1 MTRVVDE
8 PCVVLHTRPY
18 LENSLLVSLLSLNY
32 GKVAAVAKGV
42 RGNRRGRVL
51 QPFSCLS
58 VGWVGKSSLVTLTSF
73 ESSRQIWLQ
82 GDRLAAAFYVAELVS
97 RLVGER
103 ESFPRLYTGVVWVI
117 ESLGQVAMDLE
128 VILRSFE
135 KLFLEELGYGLNF
148 QHAAD
153 SADAIESDQLYS
165 LDPMEGFR
173 LSPQGR
179 YSGATL
185 LAIHAESFTEATVKR
200 AAKQIFRQALAEH
213 LGSAPLLSRRLLAT
227 HRN

>member
-18 LENSLLVSLLSLNY
+18 LENSLLVSLLSLKH

-103 ESFPRLYTGVVWVI
+103 DSFPRLYTGVVWAI
-117 ESLGQVAMDLE
+117 DSLGDVAMDLE

-135 KLFLEELGYGLNF
+135 KLLLEELG
-148 QHAAD
+148 
-153 SADAIESDQLYS
+153 
-165 LDPMEGFR
+165 
-173 LSPQGR
+173 
-179 YSGATL
+179 
-185 LAIHAESFTEATVKR
+185 
-200 AAKQIFRQALAEH
+200 
-213 LGSAPLLSRRLLAT
+213 
-227 HRN
+227 